1 MHMLKIQQWQRQGQ
15 CQLKMNLYFTYES
28 HDTLKS
34 FTLLITIKTIMK
46 LNLGHSDTFE
56 IEI

>member
-1 MHMLKIQQWQRQGQ
+1 MLKIQQWQRQGQ

-46 LNLGHSDTFE
+46 LNLGHSDKFE